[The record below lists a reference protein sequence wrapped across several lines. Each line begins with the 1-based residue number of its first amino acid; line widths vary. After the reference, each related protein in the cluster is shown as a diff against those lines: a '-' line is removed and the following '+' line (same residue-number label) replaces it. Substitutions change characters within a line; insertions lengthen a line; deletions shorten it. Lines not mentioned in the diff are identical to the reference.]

1 MRISKAIGLAII
13 VATSGLV
20 FISSAQAASE
30 CPATGTL
37 SSWGVNSTGY
47 FSVASGGTCLFPI
60 RMEGVVKSS
69 SISQKP
75 AHGTLKR
82 LNISTYEYT
91 AKAGYKGS
99 DSFAVQATG
108 KGPTGLSGTSVIT
121 MNATVQ

>member
-1 MRISKAIGLAII
+1 MGISKAIALAIF
-13 VATSGLV
+13 AAAPSLV
-20 FISSAQAASE
+20 SLSSAQAASE

-37 SSWGVNSTGY
+37 SDWGINSTGG
-47 FSVASGGTCLFPI
+47 FTVASGGSCLFPI
-60 RMEGVVKSS
+60 RMQGEVKSS
-69 SISQKP
+69 SISKKP

-99 DSFAVQATG
+99 DSFAVKATG
-108 KGPTGLSGTSVIT
+108 KGPTASGTSVIT